1 MFFIGL
7 QQLCHQTNTNYTIA
21 MKRNLTLLLLLGSAA
36 LFAQTNIK
44 LEGTLFDQ
52 KTNQPL
58 SEKTFVV
65 EGLNIQAK
73 TDDKGHYEISVPDDT
88 YQLDIKVDGY
98 QSVSQN
104 LSDSNTLNMYLK
116 PEDLKDTKIDLS
128 TAVVTGRKD
137 KSGEAS
143 LLNIQKKSVK
153 MVENI
158 GAAELDRKG
167 VSDAASAVAKMA
179 GVTKQEGTGDVFVRG
194 LGDRYNYTSLNGLP
208 IPSEN
213 PSNKNVKLDLFPTD
227 VIDYISLSKTFNVRM
242 MADFGGANI
251 DIESKLYEG
260 NGLLEIG
267 TGLNL
272 NSNAITNKNFNLQ
285 DGPNWFGFQKTKI
298 PANATTGY
306 HFTNSFN
313 PQSKSAV
320 AGGFNI
326 KGGKSYKFEN
336 GAKFGFFAT
345 AAFDNSAQSIE
356 KGLAR
361 SVDAQGNNL
370 KGFNDYTKDSYNT
383 NTTGM
388 VNLYYDFNPN
398 NRLRANSI
406 FINNTSQS
414 LQEYKGFIRDL
425 AEDNNGFIRRGTY
438 ERNQVFVNQ
447 LLGDHRLDDKSEFH
461 WGVSYNTVKQDMP
474 DRLQN
479 TMRLDKQ
486 SGQYVLASQDASLS
500 NRYYQNLNENEVSAN
515 LEYNRVFGGDLKD
528 YKAKISIGYQGR
540 HKERDFEANQFNFK
554 ILRSGIQ
561 VDPNNLDAFFNQS
574 NYGSGFEITTFDI
587 KSDGSYRSQVY
598 SGQKDIQVGFAEV
611 EYNFTDRLTAVLGV
625 RAEYLKQSIDWYTAL
640 SQGKNSFDQFELL
653 PSLMLRYKL
662 TDNQNLRFATSK
674 TYTLPQFK
682 ETAMFVYE
690 DVTETFRGNPMLYPS
705 TNYNADI
712 KWEWFPKSGEVI
724 SLGGFGKYIQDPIN
738 TTTIAS
744 SSNDIS
750 YANTGDW
757 GYAVG
762 AELEVRKA
770 ILDNKISNPEQLTVG
785 FNGAYMYSNQE
796 LNNEKVYKETLF
808 NGQRINTNFTNAED
822 AFTGASKFI
831 TNADL
836 SYSKKWAS
844 GGSVMATVAYNYFS
858 DRIYALGTETRGN
871 QVDKGFSTLDFILRS
886 KLNKNIGIN
895 FSAKNLLN
903 PTIDRVQENL
913 NGDVKTLSY
922 KKGMNFGLSV
932 NYQF

>member
-1 MFFIGL
+1 MP
-7 QQLCHQTNTNYTIA
+7 QLCKQTNTNYFIA

-36 LFAQTNIK
+36 LFAQTDIK

-52 KTNQPL
+52 KSNQPIAG
-58 SEKTFVV
+58 KTFTV
-65 EGLNIQAK
+65 EGLNITAK
-73 TDDKGHYEISVPDDT
+73 TDEKGHYEISVPDDT

-98 QSVSQN
+98 QTITQSLTDTNTYN
-104 LSDSNTLNMYLK
+104 LYLK
-116 PEDLKDTKIDLS
+116 PADISNIDLS
-128 TAVVTGRKD
+128 TAVVTATKN
-137 KSGEAS
+137 KSSEAN
-143 LLNIQKKSVK
+143 LLSMQKKSVK

-158 GAAELDRKG
+158 GSVELERKG

-213 PSNKNVKLDLFPTD
+213 PSNKNIKLDLFPTD

-251 DIESKLYEG
+251 DIASKLYEG
-260 NGLLEIG
+260 KGLFEIG
-267 TGLNL
+267 TNLNL
-272 NSNAITNKNFNLQ
+272 NSNAITSKNYNLQ
-285 DGPNWFGFQKTKI
+285 AGPNWFGFQKTNI
-298 PANATTGY
+298 PANAISGY
-306 HFTNSFN
+306 NFKNSFN

-320 AGGFNI
+320 AGGFNV
-326 KGGKSYKFEN
+326 KGGKSFKFDN
-336 GAKFGFFAT
+336 GSKFGFFAT
-345 AAFDNSAQSIE
+345 ASFDNSAQSIE
-356 KGLAR
+356 NGLAR
-361 SVDAQGNNL
+361 SVDAQGNSI
-370 KGFNDYTKDSYNT
+370 KGFNNYTKNSYTT

-406 FINNTSQS
+406 FINNTTQS
-414 LQEYKGFIRDL
+414 LQEYKGYIRDL
-425 AEDNNGFIRRGTY
+425 AEESHLEGFIRRGTY
-438 ERNQVFVNQ
+438 EKNQVFVNQ
-447 LLGDHRLDDKSEFH
+447 LLGDHKLNDTSEFH

-479 TMRLDKQ
+479 TMRLDKNT
-486 SGQYVLASQDASLS
+486 GQYTLASQDASLS
-500 NRYYQNLNENEVSAN
+500 NRYFQNLNENEISAN
-515 LEYNRVFGGDLKD
+515 LEYNFVLGGDLKD
-528 YKAKISIGYQGR
+528 YKTRISIGYQGR
-540 HKERDFEANQFNFK
+540 HKERDFEANQFNLK
-554 ILRSGIQ
+554 LTRSGVQ
-561 VDPNNLDAFFNQS
+561 VDPNNIDAIFNQS
-574 NYGSGFEITTFDI
+574 NFGIDRLFTIETFDM
-587 KSDGSYRSQVY
+587 DGRGGYRSQTY
-598 SGQKDIQVGFAEV
+598 NGQKDIQVGFAEV

-640 SQGKNSFDQFELL
+640 SQGESSFDQFELL
-653 PSLMLRYKL
+653 PSLALRYKV
-662 TDNQNLRFATSK
+662 TENQNLRFATSK

-690 DVTETFRGNPMLYPS
+690 DVTETFRGNPKLYPS

-712 KWEWFPKSGEVI
+712 KWEWFPKNGEVL

-750 YANTGDW
+750 YVNSGDW

-770 ILDNKISNPEQLTVG
+770 IIDNKTTNPEQLTFG
-785 FNGAYMYSNQE
+785 LNAAYMYSNQE
-796 LNNEKVYKETLF
+796 LDDEKVYNETLF
-808 NGQRINTNFTNAED
+808 NGQRINTNFTNKED
-822 AFTGASKFI
+822 LFTGASKFI

-836 SYSKKWAS
+836 SYSKKWSNGAS
-844 GGSVMATVAYNYFS
+844 IMTTVAYNYFS

-913 NGDVKTLSY
+913 NGDAKTLSY

>member
-1 MFFIGL
+1 
-7 QQLCHQTNTNYTIA
+7 

-73 TDDKGHYEISVPDDT
+73 TDEKGHYEISVPDDT

-116 PEDLKDTKIDLS
+116 PVDISNIDLT

-208 IPSEN
+208 VPSEN
-213 PSNKNVKLDLFPTD
+213 PSNKNIKLDLFPTD

-251 DIESKLYEG
+251 DIASKLYEG
-260 NGLLEIG
+260 KGFLEIG

-306 HFTNSFN
+306 NFTNSFN

-345 AAFDNSAQSIE
+345 ASFDNSAQSIE
-356 KGLAR
+356 NGLAA
-361 SVDAQGNNL
+361 SVNAEGAYLNNL
-370 KGFNDYTKDSYNT
+370 TDYTKNSYNT

-388 VNLYYDFNPN
+388 VNLYYDFNAN
-398 NRLRANSI
+398 NRLRVNSI

-414 LQEYKGFIRDL
+414 LQEYKGYVRDVTGDDEL
-425 AEDNNGFIRRGTY
+425 GFIRRGTY
-438 ERNQVFVNQ
+438 EKNQVFVNQ
-447 LLGDHRLDDKSEFH
+447 LLGDHKLNDKSEFH

-474 DRLQN
+474 DRIQN
-479 TMRLDKQ
+479 IMRLKKQ
-486 SGQYVLASQDASLS
+486 TGVYLLADQDASLN
-500 NRYYQNLNENEVSAN
+500 NRYYQSLNENEISAN
-515 LEYNRVFGGDLKD
+515 LEYNHVFGGDLKE
-528 YKAKISIGYQGR
+528 YKARISVGYQGR
-540 HKERDFEANQFNFK
+540 HKERDFEANQFNFR
-554 ILRSGIQ
+554 LYNGGNL

-574 NYGSGFEITTFDI
+574 NYGSKFGIVTFDMEPNGRY
-587 KSDGSYRSQVY
+587 KPQEY

-611 EYNFTDRLTAVLGV
+611 EYNFNDRLTAVLGV

-640 SQGKNSFDQFELL
+640 SKGDRSFDQFELL

-662 TDNQNLRFATSK
+662 TENQNFRFATSK

-762 AELEVRKA
+762 AELEVRKT
-770 ILDNKISNPEQLTVG
+770 ILDNKSSNPEQLTVG
-785 FNGAYMYSNQE
+785 LNAAYMYSNQE
-796 LNNEKVYKETLF
+796 LNNEKVYNETLF

-822 AFTGASKFI
+822 AFTGASDFI
-831 TNADL
+831 SNADL
-836 SYSKKWAS
+836 SYSKKWER
-844 GGSVMATVAYNYFS
+844 GGSIMATVAYNYFS